1 MNSTERMLNLVAL
14 LTESSRPVTLEEI
27 SNKMAGQYP
36 AAEEARRTAFERDKR
51 SLRALGLPITTQ
63 TLSGSD
69 AGKTAYSIDRTEY
82 ALIDFGLTD
91 AELDALQQAAAL
103 VQIGTPWGK
112 QAILWLGGEV
122 NSVDAPTTVKVTA
135 QSQSLPTLWQAVEK
149 QSVCSFAYRGKNRV
163 VQPYGLLAR
172 NGFWYLIARD
182 VERDMQVTYRVD
194 RIEGDIAAGEPNA
207 FVRPVD
213 FDVLSAFERDAKR
226 FEQGADEVAVVR
238 LDHRVAPAAIREMGD
253 DAIVARRADGSVDV
267 EVACGN
273 RVAFKAWLYA
283 MVDRAEVLSPDHVRQ
298 EIIDD
303 LRRMAGGAA

>member
-1 MNSTERMLNLVAL
+1 MLNLVAL

-213 FDVLSAFERDAKR
+213 FDLLSAFERDAKR